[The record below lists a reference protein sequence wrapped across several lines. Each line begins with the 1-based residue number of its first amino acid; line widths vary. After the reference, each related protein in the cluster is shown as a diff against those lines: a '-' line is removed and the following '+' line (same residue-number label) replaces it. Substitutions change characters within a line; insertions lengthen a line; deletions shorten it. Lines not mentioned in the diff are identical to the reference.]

1 MAKKMTGYDLSRNFF
16 DWCFENPELV
26 RPIHIALYFFAV
38 EHCNRLGWK
47 EKFGFPTQMTMDAIG
62 VKNWRTYIKALND
75 LVEWGFFELLE
86 KSKNQYSANVIA
98 IVKNTKANTKALT
111 KAQQKHIQKHSR
123 STYKST
129 VDINKHINKEPIN
142 NINSEDVDVVN
153 FDEALE
159 IAKKINEWAK
169 GYFHEKYISEGSLD
183 VFEKLIRIDGYQEN
197 DIRVAI
203 EWARSDDFWST
214 NFLSPVKLRSKDKNG
229 VKYIDVFLAKT
240 IKRNGKQAS
249 RKGATWE
256 DIAEVAST
264 GFDQR

>member
-1 MAKKMTGYDLSRNFF
+1 MRFNNYTPGHTSGALTRNTMKDPAVLFYTSDFLSGVTFLNMEQRGQYITLLCEQHQHGSIPENHMINICGSLDSPVLKKFERDEGGNYYNPRMRYETNKRKMYCESRKNNKAGRKKKESYVKSYDKHMINHMGN
-16 DWCFENPELV
+16 ENINE
-26 RPIHIALYFFAV
+26 
-38 EHCNRLGWK
+38 N
-47 EKFGFPTQMTMDAIG
+47 
-62 VKNWRTYIKALND
+62 
-75 LVEWGFFELLE
+75 
-86 KSKNQYSANVIA
+86 SNVI
-98 IVKNTKANTKALT
+98 T
-111 KAQQKHIQKHSR
+111 
-123 STYKST
+123 
-129 VDINKHINKEPIN
+129 IN
-142 NINSEDVDVVN
+142 NT
-153 FDEALE
+153 LE